1 MKKAKKTQIIH
12 VRVDEEMKQL
22 LDAAAVESGVTA
34 ASLVRACVKEMLRN
48 GGAHFMLPENMRMPL
63 ELEEA
68 LRQKSL
74 ASINE
79 ELRQRR
85 YRQMR
90 KYMANRPIPRRSF

>member
-1 MKKAKKTQIIH
+1 MKKAKKTQLIH
-12 VRVDEEMKQL
+12 IRIDEATKRL
-22 LDAAAVESGVTA
+22 LDAAAEESGITT

-48 GGAHFMLPENMRMPL
+48 GGAHFMLPENMRLPT

-90 KYMANRPIPRRSF
+90 KYMANRPLPRRSF